1 MLSYDYDADKGWH
14 DLKIVLYGP
23 IEISPAAQG
32 VHYGQSVFE
41 GLKAYKRDGE
51 VALFRPEEN
60 FKRLNNSLARLEI
73 ASSRRSR
80 IVRGAKTIS

>member
-14 DLKIVLYGP
+14 DLKIVPYGP

-41 GLKAYKRDGE
+41 GLKAYKRDGKLHFS
-51 VALFRPEEN
+51 VLKKILSVLITR
-60 FKRLNNSLARLEI
+60 
-73 ASSRRSR
+73 
-80 IVRGAKTIS
+80 